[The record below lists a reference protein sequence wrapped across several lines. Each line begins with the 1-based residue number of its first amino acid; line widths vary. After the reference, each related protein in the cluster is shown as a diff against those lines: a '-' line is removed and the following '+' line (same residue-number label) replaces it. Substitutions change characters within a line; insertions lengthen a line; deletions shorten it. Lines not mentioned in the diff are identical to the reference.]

1 MKITLQAE
9 EESKLE
15 SLDFILTND
24 NLENFNFIEILV
36 EDKSYSVL
44 VSDLFEA
51 VKTFQ
56 RIKDK
61 EE

>member
-1 MKITLQAE
+1 MKITLQAD
-9 EESKLE
+9 EESKSE

-24 NLENFNFIEILV
+24 NLENLNFIEILV
-36 EDKSYSVL
+36 EDKSYSML

>member
-1 MKITLQAE
+1 MKITLQAD
-9 EESKLE
+9 EESKPK

-24 NLENFNFIEILV
+24 NLENLNFIEILV